1 MHRVGSQITGFV
13 WIDFQVIQ
21 FLSGR
26 GVVSMRDWSSFNS
39 PLAEARVLGNE
50 HRSYYNEK
58 RPHSSLGGKS
68 PKPPWLLQ
76 CANIG
81 QQVGELLFVEP
92 VNESAGHDG
101 SSGKEAGRCD
111 LLAGYEEFTAAH

>member
-1 MHRVGSQITGFV
+1 MIPTLE
-13 WIDFQVIQ
+13 
-21 FLSGR
+21 LSPWGA
-26 GVVSMRDWSSFNS
+26 SDS
-39 PLAEARVLGNE
+39 PAEE
-50 HRSYYNEK
+50 
-58 RPHSSLGGKS
+58 S

>member
-39 PLAEARVLGNE
+39 PLAEVRVLGNE

-68 PKPPWLLQ
+68 PR
-76 CANIG
+76 
-81 QQVGELLFVEP
+81 V
-92 VNESAGHDG
+92 
-101 SSGKEAGRCD
+101 
-111 LLAGYEEFTAAH
+111 YAAHCSVPVGATPLPTPNNGSENPEPNLS